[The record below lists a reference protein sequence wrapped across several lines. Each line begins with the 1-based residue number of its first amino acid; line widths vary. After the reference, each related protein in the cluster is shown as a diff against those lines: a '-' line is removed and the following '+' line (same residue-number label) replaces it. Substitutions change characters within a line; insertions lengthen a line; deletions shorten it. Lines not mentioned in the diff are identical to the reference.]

1 MDDGASK
8 MIMATTKYMIT
19 HKTWYNV
26 HIRIKGEE
34 MYVYINEPHKP
45 PQAVFKA
52 CPIENRFTGTLGLYT
67 AKSPAAFD
75 DIMTY
80 PFDDP

>member
-8 MIMATTKYMIT
+8 MIMATTKFT
-19 HKTWYNV
+19 FSPKTWYNV
-26 HIRIKGEE
+26 HIQIKDEE
-34 MYVYINEPHKP
+34 MNVSINEPHKP
-45 PQAVFKA
+45 KFPVFKA

-75 DIMTY
+75 DIIT
-80 PFDDP
+80 